1 MLSKKPLL
9 NSNSS
14 LDSPFL
20 RQNASKLDSIKLFAD
35 LSEGFTFG
43 CMVVNSD
50 LDRKLVRDYFRTI
63 DQPNSVQWI
72 SIKLEDENLQYFG
85 LEVKQQLQAIN
96 LQNNKNPVL
105 LISGLE
111 NSIGINGE
119 YPEILVNMN
128 MERDDYPRIL
138 PYPIILLLPS
148 YAVIRM
154 ARYAPDFWDWKST
167 EVQLSKVKINKLT
180 GSNVQTKNEDVIFNV
195 SQVGVLNWS
204 DPAYDVLKEKSHSRL
219 EFLEEMLSNS
229 LDSTIY
235 RARLLHQ
242 IGDEFRR
249 TYNNT
254 EAEKAY
260 QSALDIYKNSPS
272 LLDESMSLSGLAEI
286 YELQGKYL
294 ESLELWQKSLV
305 IQIKTGNR
313 LGHAISLYH
322 LSKIYEKQGDLS
334 KSLDYSKQALQ
345 INMEIGSQKGTAD
358 SLGQTSNIY
367 RESGEL
373 LKSLNYSEQALRIY
387 QNIDERKG
395 EADSLCQISI
405 IHEKLGKSSQ
415 ALTYS
420 EQSLKIYQEIGNKP
434 GEADALYAESKIY
447 RALGEFQKSISLAL
461 QSLNICQEIGDRA
474 MEKDVSD
481 QLTRIRQALTD

>member
-50 LDRKLVRDYFRTI
+50 LDRKLVVNYFEQV
-63 DQPNSVQWI
+63 DQPTSVQWV

-96 LQNNKNPVL
+96 FLNDKKPVL

-111 NSIGINGE
+111 NSIGVNGE

-128 MERDDYPRIL
+128 MERDDYPQIL
-138 PYPIILLLPS
+138 PYPIILLLPNH
-148 YAVIRM
+148 AVIRV
-154 ARYAPDFWDWKST
+154 AYYAPDFWSWKST
-167 EVQLSKVKINKLT
+167 EVQLKRIYNFVNAPVLCIESKEGII
-180 GSNVQTKNEDVIFNV
+180 GSYAV
-195 SQVGVLNWS
+195 SNMMTEGTN
-204 DPAYDVLKEKSHSRL
+204 SRFD
-219 EFLEEMLSNS
+219 FLEKMLLNN
-229 LDSTIY
+229 LELTTY

-242 IGDEFRR
+242 LGDEYRYI
-249 TYNNT
+249 YNNT
-254 EAEKAY
+254 EAERAY
-260 QSALDIYKNSPS
+260 QSALEIYSNSPS
-272 LLDESMSLSGLAEI
+272 LLDESRSLSGLAEI
-286 YELQGKYL
+286 YEIQGKYL
-294 ESLELWQKSLV
+294 ESLELWQKSLL
-305 IQIKTGNR
+305 IQTEIGDR
-313 LGHAISLYH
+313 LGEAVSLYH
-322 LSKIYEKQGDLS
+322 LSKIYGEQKDLS
-334 KSLDYSKQALQ
+334 KSLDYSEQALK

-358 SLGQTSNIY
+358 SLRQISNIY

-373 LKSLNYSEQALRIY
+373 LKSLDYATQALEIY
-387 QNIDERKG
+387 QKTDERKG
-395 EADSLCQISI
+395 EADSLYQLSI
-405 IHEKLGKSSQ
+405 THEGLGNSSKS
-415 ALTYS
+415 LTYS
-420 EQSLKIYQEIGNKP
+420 EQALEIYQEIGDKP
-434 GEADALYAESKIY
+434 GEADALYAKSKIY
-447 RALGEFQKSISLAL
+447 RALGEFQKSIDFAL
-461 QSLNICQEIGDRA
+461 QSLKICQETGDRA

>member
-50 LDRKLVRDYFRTI
+50 LDRKLVVDYFRAI

-85 LEVKQQLQAIN
+85 LEVKQKLQAIN
-96 LQNNKNPVL
+96 LQNNKKPVL

-111 NSIGINGE
+111 NSIDVIGE

-138 PYPIILLLPS
+138 PYPIVLLLPS
-148 YAVIRM
+148 YAVTRM

-167 EVQLSKVKINKLT
+167 EVQLKKGKMNRVNKSKNIVTASSTTVYVTTIDTCT
-180 GSNVQTKNEDVIFNV
+180 GCTQDRFESEKAKAKRIEMVYNAIHNATKETTN
-195 SQVGVLNWS
+195 
-204 DPAYDVLKEKSHSRL
+204 SRL
-219 EFLEEMLSNS
+219 NFLKKMLSKNP
-229 LDSTIY
+229 DSTTY

-242 IGDEFRR
+242 LGDEYRYI
-249 TYNNT
+249 YNNT

-260 QSALDIYKNSPS
+260 QSALDIYRDSPS
-272 LLDESMSLSGLAEI
+272 LLDKSSSLSGLAEI

-294 ESLELWQKSLV
+294 ESLDLWQKSLV
-305 IQIKTGNR
+305 IQIEIGDQ
-313 LGHAISLYH
+313 LGQAISLCH
-322 LSKIYEKQGDLS
+322 LSKIHEKQGDLS
-334 KSLDYSKQALQ
+334 KSLDYSEQALQ
-345 INMEIGSQKGTAD
+345 INMKIGSQKGTAD

-367 RESGEL
+367 RELGEL
-373 LKSLNYSEQALRIY
+373 LKSLDYSEQAHLEYIKILMSAREKPILSVNY
-387 QNIDERKG
+387 Q
-395 EADSLCQISI
+395 
-405 IHEKLGKSSQ
+405 
-415 ALTYS
+415 
-420 EQSLKIYQEIGNKP
+420 
-434 GEADALYAESKIY
+434 
-447 RALGEFQKSISLAL
+447 
-461 QSLNICQEIGDRA
+461 
-474 MEKDVSD
+474 
-481 QLTRIRQALTD
+481 